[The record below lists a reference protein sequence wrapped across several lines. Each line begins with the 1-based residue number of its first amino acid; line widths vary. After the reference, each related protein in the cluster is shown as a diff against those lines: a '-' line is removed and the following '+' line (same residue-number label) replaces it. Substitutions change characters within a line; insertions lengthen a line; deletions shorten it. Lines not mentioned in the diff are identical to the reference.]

1 MSHLQND
8 TVGELFMNVMQH
20 MKCIEIRLA
29 YAKAA
34 TSQKQ
39 KYALGNAT
47 KKVQLAI
54 DHICDLLGNSDMTLA
69 VKKDLDKVDLVYIMV
84 LTEQLFKLDKKDLEK
99 VTDMIDNYL
108 NEKNGQSEPE
118 QMHSDG

>member
-1 MSHLQND
+1 MSQLQKD

-39 KYALGNAT
+39 KYALGNAVN
-47 KKVQLAI
+47 KVQLAI
-54 DHICDLLGNSDMTLA
+54 AHICDLLGNSDMTMA
-69 VKKDLDKVDLVYIMV
+69 VKKDLEKVDLVYVMV
-84 LTEQLFKLDKKDLEK
+84 LTEQLFKLNNEDLEK
-99 VTDMIDNYL
+99 ITDMIDHYL
-108 NEKNGQSEPE
+108 NEKYGQSEPE
-118 QMHSDG
+118 QVRGNG